1 MRQALAI
8 RHVAFED
15 LGNLADVLY
24 QNDFEVT
31 YTEAGLD
38 DLRQIDALEPDV
50 LIVLGGPIG
59 AYEEDTYPFL
69 LDELRLLER
78 RLAADLPTIGICLGA
93 QLMARAL
100 GAKVYPGPAK
110 ELGWAPLLL
119 SERGR
124 HSPMQHLS
132 EDWTAVLH
140 WHGDTFDVPQGAIH
154 LAATPV
160 YVNQAFA
167 WGKRG
172 LAVQFHPEVTAH
184 GIERWLIGH
193 ACEISTTPGVSVLKL
208 RQDTRRY
215 AADLQVQAMKFW
227 QAWLEAALVP
237 NHTDAYQAASPGRA
251 SL

>member
-15 LGNLADVLY
+15 LGNLADVLH
-24 QNDFEVT
+24 QNGFDVA
-31 YTEAGLD
+31 YMEAGLD
-38 DLRQIDALEPDV
+38 DLGQIDALEPDV
-50 LIVLGGPIG
+50 LAVLGGPIG
-59 AYEEDTYPFL
+59 AYEEDIYPFL

-78 RLAADLPTIGICLGA
+78 RLTAGLPTIGICLGA

-110 ELGWAPLLL
+110 ELGWAPLRLT
-119 SERGR
+119 EQGR
-124 HSPMQHLS
+124 HAPMRHLS
-132 EDWTAVLH
+132 ADRTAVLH

-172 LAVQFHPEVTAH
+172 LAIQFHPEVTARS
-184 GIERWLIGH
+184 IERWLIGH
-193 ACEISTTPGVSVLKL
+193 ACEIGTTPEVSVFQL
-208 RQDTRRY
+208 RQNTRRY
-215 AADLQVQAMKFW
+215 AADLQVQAMQFW
-227 QAWLEAALVP
+227 QAWLDAAFC
-237 NHTDAYQAASPGRA
+237 
-251 SL
+251 

>member
-1 MRQALAI
+1 M
-8 RHVAFED
+8 AFED
-15 LGNLADVLY
+15 LGNLAEVLH
-24 QNDFEVT
+24 QNDFAVT
-31 YTEAGLD
+31 YLEAGLD
-38 DLRQIDALEPDV
+38 DLRQLDPLAPDV

-59 AYEEDTYPFL
+59 AYEEAIYPFL
-69 LDELRLLER
+69 LDELQLLER
-78 RLAADLPTIGICLGA
+78 RLAADLPVIGICLGA

-100 GAKVYPGPAK
+100 GAKVYPGPVK

-119 SERGR
+119 SEQGR

-132 EDWTAVLH
+132 EDRTAVLH
-140 WHGDTFDVPQGAIH
+140 WHGDTFDVPRCAMP
-154 LAATPV
+154 LAATPA

-172 LAVQFHPEVTAH
+172 LAIQFHPEVTAP
-184 GIERWLIGH
+184 GLERWLIGH
-193 ACEISTTPGVSVLKL
+193 ACEINTTPGVSVLQL

-227 QAWLEAALVP
+227 QAWLDTALMP
-237 NHTDAYQAASPGRA
+237 NHVETGQSASTSGL

>member
-15 LGNLADVLY
+15 LGNLADVLH
-24 QNDFEVT
+24 QNAFEVA

-38 DLRQIDALEPDV
+38 DLRQLDPLAPDV

-59 AYEEDTYPFL
+59 AYEADTYPFL

-110 ELGWAPLLL
+110 ELGWATLLL
-119 SERGR
+119 SEPGW
-124 HSPMQHLS
+124 HAPMQHLS
-132 EDWTAVLH
+132 ADRTAVLH
-140 WHGDTFDVPQGAIH
+140 WHGDTFDLPQDATH
-154 LAATPV
+154 LASTPRC
-160 YVNQAFA
+160 VNQAFS

-172 LAVQFHPEVTAH
+172 LAMQFHPEVTAP

-193 ACEISTTPGVSVLKL
+193 AYEINTTPGVSVAKL
-208 RQDTRRY
+208 RQDTHRY
-215 AADLQVQAMKFW
+215 ADDLQVQAMQFW
-227 QAWLEAALVP
+227 QTWLDAALMPHQDDTYPAVATSKP
-237 NHTDAYQAASPGRA
+237 